1 MLEIFID
8 ADACPVKEE
17 ILKVA
22 DRYKLSVYLVSNS
35 WLSMR
40 VGPNVEKVV
49 VDDGFDAAD
58 NWIAEKIQTDDI
70 AITSDIP
77 LAERCLTAGAKVLG
91 PTGKQ
96 FTNDNIGMALSMRA
110 LKQDLRDMGEIGGG
124 PPPFNKRDRSQFL
137 QELDKVIQQIKR
149 LNK

>member
-22 DRYKLSVYLVSNS
+22 DRYKLEVYLVSNS

-40 VGPNVEKVV
+40 VGPNVQKIVV
-49 VDDGFDAAD
+49 SDGFDAAD
-58 NWIAEKIQTDDI
+58 DWIAEKIGTNDI

-96 FTNDNIGMALSMRA
+96 FTNANIGMALSMRA
-110 LKQDLRDMGEIGGG
+110 LKQDLRDMGEISGG
-124 PPPFNKRDRSQFL
+124 PAPFSKRDRSNFL
-137 QELDKVIQQIKR
+137 QEMDKIIQLIKR
-149 LNK
+149 QNT

>member
-58 NWIAEKIQTDDI
+58 NWIAEKIQAGDI
-70 AITSDIP
+70 AVTSDIP

-124 PPPFNKRDRSQFL
+124 PPPFSKRDRSQFL

-149 LNK
+149 GR